1 MQLSFEIGI
10 EDSCVLP
17 TNLSRL
23 LNTFTAHCAS
33 ANPNSTTHSV
43 PDSIIPT
50 QQSGQLRLNKRGK
63 SKRGNGISTLLPITR
78 PAHRGSRRKS
88 ITVIYCVAK
97 LCLQTSLLCTS
108 SSKKLGLC
116 INEKCLMEDFDWE
129 SNRSLQLLFSK
140 DFHTNISNSPI
151 QQGRVVG
158 ILSKLVLIANCNP
171 HHQPVPVRASGGG
184 SAACN
189 RSVDKKFN

>member
-33 ANPNSTTHSV
+33 ANPNSTIHSV

-50 QQSGQLRLNKRGK
+50 HQSGQLRLNKRGK

-78 PAHRGSRRKS
+78 PAHRGSQRKS
-88 ITVIYCVAK
+88 ITIIYCVAK
-97 LCLQTSLLCTS
+97 LSLQTSLSYPPLQNWGCLQS
-108 SSKKLGLC
+108 GLPLS
-116 INEKCLMEDFDWE
+116 NFDCE
-129 SNRSLQLLFSK
+129 SNTSLPFSNVFPHQYQQLSHSAGSDCWHFIK
-140 DFHTNISNSPI
+140 AAP
-151 QQGRVVG
+151 
-158 ILSKLVLIANCNP
+158 NC
-171 HHQPVPVRASGGG
+171 QL
-184 SAACN
+184 
-189 RSVDKKFN
+189 